1 MGLPPYYKEV
11 PKQIYPKG
19 LWELKVDKCIPWGHF
34 DGVFQGQNMAI
45 VLGISFFLSDSH
57 YFHFKENIGSVTNN
71 IGELMDLF
79 YMLKFSLGMGMRSFQ
94 VFDDSLMVIN

>member
-1 MGLPPYYKEV
+1 
-11 PKQIYPKG
+11 
-19 LWELKVDKCIPWGHF
+19 VDKCIPWGHF

-45 VLGISFFLSDSH
+45 GLGISFFLSDSH
-57 YFHFKENIGSVTNN
+57 YFHFKANMGSATNN